1 MNYGCLLTATAADA
15 PSAGFEANSISA
27 TETSEV
33 AVVSREDEKPENL
46 DQATEPDDDTDE
58 RPAPLRSRR
67 PRARM
72 IGKADGDAAQ

>member
-1 MNYGCLLTATAADA
+1 VQTKADE

-33 AVVSREDEKPENL
+33 AVVSREDEKTDDL
-46 DQATEPDDDTDE
+46 DQAAQSNEKTDE